1 MFAAGLVLGLQR
13 FAKPGVNH
21 EVERAFEGAKQV
33 LGFLAAR
40 SPQASHYLE
49 ILTSLSNA
57 IAEQQARLEPSRSG
71 RYVSR
76 LFSFGSSAS
85 NAGTLG
91 DRTQDKASWTST
103 LLDDAAMAVMADLPA
118 ITDSPSEWP
127 NVGDIDPELLIDW
140 ETVNISH
147 WDNFPFR
154 V

>member
-1 MFAAGLVLGLQR
+1 MLGLER
-13 FAKPGVNH
+13 FANTGVNH
-21 EVERAFEGAKQV
+21 EVERAFDGSKQV
-33 LGFLAAR
+33 LGWLAAR
-40 SPQASHYLE
+40 SPQASHYLD

-57 IAEQQARLEPSRSG
+57 ISEQRSRLEPSRSG

-85 NAGTLG
+85 NSGTQG
-91 DRTQDKASWTST
+91 DRTQDNASWTST
-103 LLDDAAMAVMADLPA
+103 LLDDAAMAAMADLPA
-118 ITDSPSEWP
+118 ISDSPTDWP
-127 NVGDIDPELLIDW
+127 NVAQIDPELLIDW